1 VNSYGISMKHGA
13 VRAFACAIAI
23 ASAMAAPAAVAW
35 NDTGHLVIALAAYDA
50 LPQQVQLR
58 LDEVVGAFPRYRAD
72 FVAPSPEWVAGA
84 PAASQ
89 RRWYFAFASTWPDR
103 ARRFAHVRDA
113 GERAALVRR
122 YDRPTWHYVN
132 LPTYLAPAD
141 RRTLALPKPPLAAP
155 ESTRDANLNI
165 VQALGRLE
173 RDWREASTDAER
185 ALALAWISHLVA
197 DLHQPLHATALY
209 AVGVLEKGDRGGNL
223 IGVGSRDDLHGLWD
237 AALGSGRRQQD
248 LERARRALTIATAA
262 APGAIDFAA
271 WARESRTLADTYVY
285 PAGLRTSLEAQ
296 RRSAGRLEVS
306 IDDRY
311 RDDMRALAR
320 ERGAVAA
327 VRLAAVLT
335 ALTRGAVSR

>member
-1 VNSYGISMKHGA
+1 MKYGAGRI
-13 VRAFACAIAI
+13 FACAMAI
-23 ASAMAAPAAVAW
+23 VSAMAASPAVAW
-35 NDTGHLVIALAAYDA
+35 NDTGHLAIAMAAYDA
-50 LPQQVQLR
+50 LPQDVRVR
-58 LDEVVGAFPRYRAD
+58 LDAVVGAFPRFRAD
-72 FVAPSPEWVAGA
+72 FVAPSPDWVEDA

-141 RRTLALPKPPLAAP
+141 RRTLALPSPPLVAH

-165 VQALGRLE
+165 VQALERLE
-173 RDWREASTDAER
+173 RDWRNAATDAER
-185 ALALAWISHLVA
+185 ALALVWIAHLVA

-223 IGVGSRDDLHGLWD
+223 IAVGSRDNLHGIWD

-248 LERARRALTIATAA
+248 LDRARTALKTATVA
-262 APGAIDFAA
+262 APAAIDFAA
-271 WARESRTLADTYVY
+271 WARESRTVADRYVY
-285 PAGLRTSLEAQ
+285 TAGLRTSLEAQ
-296 RRSAGRLEVS
+296 RRSAGRLEVA
-306 IDDRY
+306 IDARY
-311 RDDMRALAR
+311 RDAMRALAR
-320 ERGAVAA
+320 ERGALAA

-335 ALTRGAVSR
+335 ALSRGAASR